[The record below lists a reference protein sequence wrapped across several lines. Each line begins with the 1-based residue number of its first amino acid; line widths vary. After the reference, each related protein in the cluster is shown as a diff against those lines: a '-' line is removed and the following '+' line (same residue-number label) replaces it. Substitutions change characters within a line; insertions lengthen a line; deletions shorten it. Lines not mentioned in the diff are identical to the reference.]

1 MALFLTTI
9 EMKNKLILKNNAK
22 WKPCYTKTTTIKT
35 NVAKI
40 SAAVLLPFDSVT
52 SSQQECAWKVE

>member
-22 WKPCYTKTTTIKT
+22 WKPYYLKTTTIKT

-52 SSQQECAWKVE
+52 SS

>member
-1 MALFLTTI
+1 MQ
-9 EMKNKLILKNNAK
+9 NGNLITQKK
-22 WKPCYTKTTTIKT
+22 TTIKT

-52 SSQQECAWKVE
+52 TSQQECAWKVE